1 MATQYGEK
9 PAQPVNDPIPA
20 GTTIG
25 HVHLKVSNIE
35 RALKFYRDVLGFEVM
50 ITDNQT
56 VAFLSA
62 GGYHHH
68 IGLNTWESANGKPPP
83 AGTTGLYH
91 AAILYPTRKDLAR
104 ALQRLMENKY
114 ALDGASDHGVSEA
127 LYLHDPDHNGLELYA
142 DRPRSEWP
150 TTSDGQVTM
159 FTKPLNFESLMLE
172 LEK

>member
-1 MATQYGEK
+1 MS
-9 PAQPVNDPIPA
+9 DPIPA

-35 RALKFYRDVLGFEVM
+35 KALTFYRDVLGFEVM

-68 IGLNTWESANGKPPP
+68 IGLNTWDSANGKPPP

-91 AAILYPTRKDLAR
+91 AAILYPTRKALAR
-104 ALQRLMENKY
+104 ALQRLMENNY

-127 LYLHDPDHNGLELYA
+127 LYLHDPDHNGIELYA
-142 DRPRSEWP
+142 DRDRADWP
-150 TTSDGQVTM
+150 KTSDGEFTM
-159 FTKPLNFESLMLE
+159 FTKALNFESLLSE
-172 LEK
+172 LEKG

>member
-1 MATQYGEK
+1 MANQYGEK
-9 PAQPVNDPIPA
+9 PAQPMSDPIPA

-35 RALKFYRDVLGFEVM
+35 KALTFYRDVLGFEVM

-68 IGLNTWESANGKPPP
+68 IGLNTWDSANGKPPP

-91 AAILYPTRKDLAR
+91 AAILYPTRKALAR
-104 ALQRLMENKY
+104 ALQRLMENNY

-127 LYLHDPDHNGLELYA
+127 QIGRASCRE
-142 DRPRSEWP
+142 R
-150 TTSDGQVTM
+150 V
-159 FTKPLNFESLMLE
+159 
-172 LEK
+172 